1 MLALMMAGVYAI
13 LQHRDRAAGGLLSL
27 ATGVKLT
34 GFVMLPFAIAGGAL
48 RRTGRRDIVV
58 GAVVVAVVVTAASF
72 ALFGTGP
79 LHLPATIHTSQSEG
93 DWHSIPGFISSRV
106 GLGTIG
112 RITGILLAIACVGI
126 IVWLVRRVWRREI
139 DWIDG
144 AGWATVAML
153 ATASSLLPWYMAW
166 LMPLAAL
173 TTDRRLWQTSIVLT
187 GAVQLIELVGYIPH
201 GGSLG
206 L

>member
-1 MLALMMAGVYAI
+1 L
-13 LQHRDRAAGGLLSL
+13 
-27 ATGVKLT
+27 
-34 GFVMLPFAIAGGAL
+34 
-48 RRTGRRDIVV
+48 
-58 GAVVVAVVVTAASF
+58 
-72 ALFGTGP
+72 
-79 LHLPATIHTSQSEG
+79 
-93 DWHSIPGFISSRV
+93 

-112 RITGILLAIACVGI
+112 QVASLFLTGAFLVSCA
-126 IVWLVRRVWRREI
+126 WLVRRVWRGQL

-153 ATASSLLPWYMAW
+153 VTASSLLPWYGAW

-173 TTDRRLWQTSIVLT
+173 ATDRRLWRSSIVLS
-187 GAVQLIELVGYIPH
+187 GVILLIELFGYLPH

>member
-1 MLALMMAGVYAI
+1 
-13 LQHRDRAAGGLLSL
+13 
-27 ATGVKLT
+27 
-34 GFVMLPFAIAGGAL
+34 
-48 RRTGRRDIVV
+48 
-58 GAVVVAVVVTAASF
+58 
-72 ALFGTGP
+72 
-79 LHLPATIHTSQSEG
+79 
-93 DWHSIPGFISSRV
+93 
-106 GLGTIG
+106 
-112 RITGILLAIACVGI
+112 
-126 IVWLVRRVWRREI
+126 VRRVWRGQL

-173 TTDRRLWQTSIVLT
+173 GTDRRLWRTSIVLT
-187 GAVQLIELVGYIPH
+187 GVVLFIEMLGYIPH